1 MAFKFHRSAGSV
13 HEPAVLNLP
22 GSGVIRANSVVIF
35 DVATVSAGAKAVSVA
50 ASTSATSTNIIGVSL
65 DYLDDTS
72 INRASSFVRVI
83 PFVPG
88 QLWEADV
95 LNVITTAQLLTRFRL
110 YDSVT
115 VENTSYDQSLSIN
128 GVFMCYAISGASSG
142 SAKVI
147 GEFIVARRAAAN
159 NATSFL

>member
-1 MAFKFHRSAGSV
+1 MAIKFHRSAGSV

-22 GSGVIRANSVVIF
+22 GSGVIRPNSVVIF
-35 DVATVSAGAKAVSVA
+35 DVSTNAVSAASITA
-50 ASTSATSTNIIGVSL
+50 ATGTNIVGVSL
-65 DYLDDTS
+65 DYIQGKNEPT
-72 INRASSFVRVI
+72 SFVRVI

-88 QLWEADV
+88 QVWEADV
-95 LNVITTAQLLTRFRL
+95 LNVINTAQLMNRFRL

-128 GVFMCYAISGASSG
+128 GVFFCYAISGASSG

-147 GEFIVARRAAAN
+147 GEFLKTPKQGVLPGQQ
-159 NATSFL
+159 FFQ

>member
-22 GSGVIRANSVVIF
+22 GSGVIKPNSVVIF
-35 DVATVSAGAKAVSVA
+35 DVDNTSAGASNVSA
-50 ASTSATSTNIIGVSL
+50 ASLTGATTTNIVGVSL
-65 DYLDDTS
+65 DYIQGKNEPT
-72 INRASSFVRVI
+72 SFVRVI

-95 LNVITTAQLLTRFRL
+95 LNVITTAQLMKRFRL

-115 VENTSYDQSLSIN
+115 VENTSYDQTLSVN
-128 GVFMCYAISGASSG
+128 GVFWCYAISGASSG

-147 GEFIVARRAAAN
+147 GEFIK
-159 NATSFL
+159 TPKQGKLPGLQEFQ

>member
-13 HEPAVLNLP
+13 HEPAVINLP
-22 GSGVIRANSVVIF
+22 GSGVIKPNSVVIF
-35 DVATVSAGAKAVSVA
+35 DVTEGNVSAA
-50 ASTSATSTNIIGVSL
+50 ATTTATGSSIVGVSL
-65 DYLDDTS
+65 DYIQGVNEPT
-72 INRASSFVRVI
+72 SFVRVI

-95 LNVITTAQLLTRFRL
+95 LNVINTAQLMKRFRL

-115 VENTSYDQSLSIN
+115 VENTSYDQSLHIN
-128 GVFMCYAISGASSG
+128 GVFFCYAISGASSG

-147 GEFIVARRAAAN
+147 GEFLKQGRLSVTPTAGTYR
-159 NATSFL
+159 

>member
-1 MAFKFHRSAGSV
+1 MAFKLVRSAGSV

-35 DVATVSAGAKAVSVA
+35 DQDIVNSGAKNVSAATLTLATG
-50 ASTSATSTNIIGVSL
+50 TSIIGVSL
-65 DYLDDTS
+65 DYIQGKNEPT
-72 INRASSFVRVI
+72 SFVRVI

-95 LNVITTAQLLTRFRL
+95 LNVITTAQMMSRFRL
-110 YDSVT
+110 YDSLT
-115 VENTSYDQSLSIN
+115 VENTSYDQTLSIT
-128 GVFMCYAISGASSG
+128 GVFMCYAISGASTG

-147 GEFIVARRAAAN
+147 GEFLKLNRASTN
-159 NATSFL
+159 STDLFR

>member
-13 HEPAVLNLP
+13 HEPAVINLP
-22 GSGVIRANSVVIF
+22 GSGVIKPNSVVIF
-35 DVATVSAGAKAVSVA
+35 DQAQINAGSKNVSVA
-50 ASTSATSTNIIGVSL
+50 TTTLATGTSIIGVSL
-65 DYLDDTS
+65 DYIQG
-72 INRASSFVRVI
+72 INEPTSFVRVI

-95 LNVITTAQLLTRFRL
+95 LNLITTAQLMSRFRL

-115 VENTSYDQSLSIN
+115 VENTSYDQTLSIN
-128 GVFMCYAISGASSG
+128 GVFFCYAISGASTG

-147 GEFIVARRAAAN
+147 GEFLKAGRLPAHMTIHQ
-159 NATSFL
+159 

>member
-1 MAFKFHRSAGSV
+1 MAFKFVRSAGSV
-13 HEPAVLNLP
+13 HEPAVINLP
-22 GSGVIRANSVVIF
+22 GSGVIKPNSVVIF
-35 DVATVSAGAKAVSVA
+35 DVAMTSAGAKAVSVA
-50 ASTSATSTNIIGVSL
+50 ASTSATSSNIIGISL
-65 DYLDDTS
+65 DYIQG
-72 INRASSFVRVI
+72 INEPTSFVRVI

-147 GEFIVARRAAAN
+147 GEFIVARRLAAG
-159 NATSFL
+159 NATSWL

>member
-22 GSGVIRANSVVIF
+22 GSGVIKPNSVVIF
-35 DVATVSAGAKAVSVA
+35 DVSSGNVSVA
-50 ASTSATSTNIIGVSL
+50 ATTTATGTNIIGVSL
-65 DYLDDTS
+65 DYIQGVNEVT
-72 INRASSFVRVI
+72 SFVRVI

-88 QLWEADV
+88 QLWECDV
-95 LNVITTAQLLTRFRL
+95 LNLINTAQLMKRFRL

-115 VENTSYDQSLSIN
+115 IANDSYDQTLSVN
-128 GVFMCYAISGASSG
+128 GIFFCYAISGASTG

-147 GEFIVARRAAAN
+147 GEFLKTGRNGPLVI
-159 NATSFL
+159 SQ